1 MNLGNM
7 GASIMHRSR
16 CIAASA
22 KGGFKIINGPP
33 RIGKGLMTNKEDQE
47 LSKEL
52 GNETSLP
59 QPTRAGR
66 IETCMELIS
75 KARRCLGNNDKDCIM
90 RLIEELIRNQCH
102 DGRLIG
108 KEIANEVKE
117 FVHEVWL
124 RSNDEYRREL
134 LTILRGLG
142 ASKRWVRDALGMST
156 RKLDKWLIK
165 CGIDWESRT
174 VRNSIVK
181 EIEDLLRERFSWDE
195 VRMCEEMWR
204 FIGVDVNE
212 FRRHGIEPCAW
223 LSGLE
228 LLSDLR
234 RPYWLGLR
242 ASDLVIEIFDDKTR
256 LMLRT
261 TNAVSAIFFPVL
273 LSAIK
278 TPSLKIMRGRGAPSM
293 KYVSRPIE
301 LEYYIDLGV
310 DVWPWPIELSAGELE
325 SILDGFGDEEL
336 AEFIAG
342 LIDGDGSVQYEET
355 AYVKISACKSCPKKA
370 ILDVLKEVI
379 ARRFGITGS
388 INSEGTTD
396 VLKFSAERAVKLLR
410 RVAKYMHHPI
420 RRIRAELILAY
431 YDGKISKDEFTK
443 LYEQTEYELGAPD
456 VKRNHALEAATQAAP
471 QTHTHGD

>member
-1 MNLGNM
+1 MNLG
-7 GASIMHRSR
+7 SIGVSTMRR
-16 CIAASA
+16 IRRIAASA
-22 KGGFKIINGPP
+22 MGGFKINGPP
-33 RIGKGLMTNKEDQE
+33 KMGKGPMTNKEDQE
-47 LSKEL
+47 LSNKA
-52 GNETSLP
+52 SLP
-59 QPTRAGR
+59 QPTQAGR
-66 IETCMELIS
+66 IELCQEAI
-75 KARRCLGNNDKDCIM
+75 KEARRCLESNDKDCIT
-90 RLIEELIRNQCH
+90 RLIKELVRNQCH

-108 KEIANEVKE
+108 KEVANEVKE

-124 RSNDEYRREL
+124 RDRDNDEYKCEL

-156 RKLDKWLIK
+156 RKLDKWLTK

-181 EIEDLLRERFSWDE
+181 EIENLLRERFSWDK

-261 TNAVSAIFFPVL
+261 TNAVSAIFFPML

-278 TPSLKIMRGRGAPSM
+278 TPSLKIMRGRGAPGM

-310 DVWPWPIELSAGELE
+310 DVWPWPIKFSAGELE
-325 SILDGFGDEEL
+325 RILDGFSDEEL

-420 RRIRAELILAY
+420 RRLRAELILAY

-443 LYEQTEYELGAPD
+443 LYEQTEYELGAQD